1 MALKDQKDVLIAWI
15 NGEDIQ
21 INRGNGWSTCEKF
34 GSYDTIRVSGDCEYR
49 IKPKEIVTT
58 TYIQFD
64 KYNAPLHR
72 TFSQDSEKHNLRLT
86 WAEDGEKLLKAE
98 VI

>member
-15 NGEDIQ
+15 NGETIEVNLGDQ
-21 INRGNGWSTCEKF
+21 WSECDDFNNRVKIFVEDG
-34 GSYDTIRVSGDCEYR
+34 YEYR

-58 TYIQFD
+58 TLVGRQANGFHSLY
-64 KYNAPLHR
+64 
-72 TFSQDSEKHNLRLT
+72 SGSEHPHNLRLT
-86 WAEDGEKLLKAE
+86 WAEDNKTLLKAE

>member
-15 NGEDIQ
+15 NGETIEVKLGDHWSECDDFN
-21 INRGNGWSTCEKF
+21 NRVNIFVEDG
-34 GSYDTIRVSGDCEYR
+34 YEYR

-64 KYNAPLHR
+64 KHNAPLHS
-72 TFSQDSEKHNLRLT
+72 TFSRDSEKHNLRLT
-86 WAEDGEKLLKAE
+86 WAEDGKTLLKAE

>member
-1 MALKDQKDVLIAWI
+1 MALKDQKDILIAWI
-15 NGEDIQ
+15 NGETLQYQNSNGTWSDCKKFCEVESISLDQ
-21 INRGNGWSTCEKF
+21 IT
-34 GSYDTIRVSGDCEYR
+34 YR

-64 KYNAPLHR
+64 KFNAPLHS
-72 TFSQDSEKHNLRLT
+72 TYSGTVYKHNLRLT
-86 WAEDGEKLLKAE
+86 WSEDGITLLKAE

>member
-15 NGEDIQ
+15 NGETLQ
-21 INRGNGWSTCEKF
+21 YLSSNGDWYDCLKF
-34 GSYDTIRVSGDCEYR
+34 HEVNTLRLDEFTYR

-86 WAEDGEKLLKAE
+86 WAEDGETLLKAE

>member
-15 NGEDIQ
+15 NGETIQ
-21 INRGNGWSTCEKF
+21 VNITGEWRTCPAF
-34 GSYDTIRVSGDCEYR
+34 ISYDTIGLGGPYEYR

-58 TYIQFD
+58 THIKRD
-64 KYNAPLHR
+64 NSLHR
-72 TFSQDSEKHNLRLT
+72 TFTVSDSHKHNLRLT
-86 WAEDGEKLLKAE
+86 WAEDDETLLKAE